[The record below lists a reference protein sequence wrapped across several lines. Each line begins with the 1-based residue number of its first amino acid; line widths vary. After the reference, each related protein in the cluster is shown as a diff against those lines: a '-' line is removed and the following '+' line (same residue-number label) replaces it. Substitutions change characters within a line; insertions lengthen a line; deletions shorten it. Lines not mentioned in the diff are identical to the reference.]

1 MVSRRVVRRAGTF
14 VVVVGAAVLA
24 WGFATWKWGDPV
36 TALYTRWEQRELASS
51 YEKIADR
58 YAIPPTAVSSPTDRS
73 EAVREAARRLR
84 KASEEGEAIG
94 RLVAPRLDLDM
105 VLVNGT
111 DVASLKRGPGRDRRT
126 FMPGEGELVYIA
138 GHRTTY
144 GAPFA
149 HIDRM
154 SRGDRVML
162 EMPYVEAVYRVTGH
176 VIVPSDDIG
185 RLESKG
191 IEQIALQ
198 ACHPRFSASERYI
211 VYAKLVSLTP
221 VKRSP
226 GSPPQ

>member
-1 MVSRRVVRRAGTF
+1 
-14 VVVVGAAVLA
+14 
-24 WGFATWKWGDPV
+24 
-36 TALYTRWEQRELASS
+36 
-51 YEKIADR
+51 
-58 YAIPPTAVSSPTDRS
+58 
-73 EAVREAARRLR
+73 
-84 KASEEGEAIG
+84 
-94 RLVAPRLDLDM
+94 
-105 VLVNGT
+105 
-111 DVASLKRGPGRDRRT
+111 
-126 FMPGEGELVYIA
+126 
-138 GHRTTY
+138 
-144 GAPFA
+144 
-149 HIDRM
+149 M
-154 SRGDRVML
+154 SRGDRVVL